1 MHCRQ
6 HPVRICSFFLKKS
19 SKHCQKMLK
28 NISNKKKWEL
38 HSFIHLVKWSDG
50 NSCQVNG
57 NKGKRDWNW
66 YMMGCLGKS
75 RKVKRIHCFCFY
87 VALGLFSLLHSSV
100 LAFFHQRTAILISTL
115 IGCYWLWEE
124 RREIFVSIHLGQV
137 CEKSLKKFD
146 FQYCCKEWRDWNKEK
161 NRENVTANKES
172 SALFKMH
179 CCRGMSPDQSYIC
192 QVL

>member
-1 MHCRQ
+1 
-6 HPVRICSFFLKKS
+6 
-19 SKHCQKMLK
+19 
-28 NISNKKKWEL
+28 
-38 HSFIHLVKWSDG
+38 
-50 NSCQVNG
+50 
-57 NKGKRDWNW
+57 
-66 YMMGCLGKS
+66 MGCLGKS

-100 LAFFHQRTAILISTL
+100 LAFFHRRTAILISTL

-124 RREIFVSIHLGQV
+124 RREIFVSIHLGHV

-192 QVL
+192 QVLSTLVLYCGTHNWLCVQKMLNHTAAGKMGYCNYLFEYAKH